1 MELPE
6 IDALDAELL
15 ETALGLPNEVLG
27 MSVGHPASWPRPSES
42 SLGGDQESFIG
53 VERFA
58 DQVLGDVRAVA
69 IGRVD
74 EVDADLGKPAQRG
87 QRCLTIG
94 RRSPD
99 AGPRDAHGAIAKTM
113 DRDITNLELAGGAG
127 VYGAHVERRL
137 PRHPPR
143 QRRGGLAS
151 NTRPIRRRTRGR
163 VVQSADGRD
172 APRS

>member
-74 EVDADLGKPAQRG
+74 EVDADLGQPAQRG

-99 AGPRDAHGAIAKTM
+99 AGAGEAMAAIAKT
-113 DRDITNLELAGGAG
+113 RDGDVPNLDVAGGAG
-127 VYGAHVERRL
+127 VQGAHVEGSL
-137 PRHPPR
+137 PRPPPR
-143 QRRGGLAS
+143 QRRGKACLEYVSDTTAPARQS
-151 NTRPIRRRTRGR
+151 RPVR
-163 VVQSADGRD
+163 
-172 APRS
+172 